1 MEKKQ
6 TIYRIIRTHPFKRT
20 STISISPKG
29 EVVVRAPSWI
39 PQREIERFVQLKSGW
54 IKKQLDSFFSSPKL
68 RTKNFVHGES
78 HPFFGKDY
86 PLLVDY
92 LPYINHCR
100 LKFIDDAFRAVV
112 PESHSNVRQKKE
124 LKELML
130 KLYLEHGKKIIN
142 EKVFNYAKVL
152 GVTYNRITLK
162 KVSSIWGSCS
172 RQNNLNFN
180 RKLVMAPHPV
190 VDYVV
195 IHEVCHLVHRHH
207 RKDFWSLV
215 KSLCPN
221 YKDHIHWLKQNHCLL
236 TI

>member
-1 MEKKQ
+1 MYNIEYQ
-6 TIYRIIRTHPFKRT
+6 IVRTHPFKRT
-20 STISISPKG
+20 TTISISPEG
-29 EVVVRAPSWI
+29 GVVVRAPSWV
-39 PQREIERFVQLKSGW
+39 PHREIERFVKLKSGW
-54 IKKQLDSFFSSPKL
+54 IKKQLDRFFNSPKPQ
-68 RTKNFVHGES
+68 TKNFVHGEY
-78 HPFFGKDY
+78 HPLFGQEY
-86 PLLVDY
+86 PLLVNR
-92 LPYINHCR
+92 LPYINRCR
-100 LKFIDDAFRAVV
+100 LKFIDNTFRAVV
-112 PESHSNVRQKKE
+112 PESHSPTRQKKE
-124 LKELML
+124 LTDLML

-142 EKVFNYAKVL
+142 EKVFHYSKVL
-152 GVTYNRITLK
+152 SVSYNRITLK

-215 KSLCPN
+215 RSLCPD
-221 YKDHIHWLKQNHCLL
+221 YKDHVRWLKSNHHLL